1 MNERDRE
8 IAPGE
13 GRADGDVSEREGD
26 QAVPG
31 ERSMDVEEHPSGS
44 PVHGQSEPEATAI
57 SDAEDPD
64 TGDGEIVDTEVE
76 QAAWTDAEPPQAEAL
91 AEEEPTSLGA
101 TSGWRRASRWLYP
114 LGILVALGIGF
125 GLGRSSVKQRVIFS
139 GAMSGLEDRAFQ
151 GPADAPVTIVEYT
164 DYDCPFCK
172 RYHAQIYPALL
183 QEYGDRVRYF
193 VRHFPIQSLHPRA
206 PNAARAAVC
215 AEAQD
220 RFWAYHELLFF
231 RGNAPD
237 DEGLVAYATEL
248 GLDGEQFTTCM
259 DAPETRR
266 AVLSDLQRGSAY
278 GVRGTPAFFI
288 NGRVIFGAQPMEVFQ
303 QVVDAALAEAGEL

>member
-1 MNERDRE
+1 MNEQDAE
-8 IAPGE
+8 KASGEPG
-13 GRADGDVSEREGD
+13 ADGDVSAREGD
-26 QAVPG
+26 RAVPR
-31 ERSMDVEEHPSGS
+31 ERHMDVDERPSEP
-44 PVHGQSEPEATAI
+44 PVHGQSEPQAPAI
-57 SDAEDPD
+57 SEAADLD
-64 TGDGEIVDTEVE
+64 TGDGELVETEVE
-76 QAAWTDAEPPQAEAL
+76 DADWTDAELSHADASADEGPAPL
-91 AEEEPTSLGA
+91 GTTSP
-101 TSGWRRASRWLYP
+101 WRRASRWLYAM
-114 LGILVALGIGF
+114 GILIALGIGF
-125 GLGRSSVKQRVIFS
+125 GLGRTSVEQRVIFS
-139 GAMSGLEDRAFQ
+139 GAMSGLEDRSHQ

-183 QEYGDRVRYF
+183 QQYGDKVRYF
-193 VRHFPIQSLHPRA
+193 VRQFPIQSLHPRA

-248 GLDGEQFTTCM
+248 GLDGEAFTSCM
-259 DAPETRR
+259 DAPETRA
-266 AVLSDLQRGSAY
+266 AVLSDLRRGSAY

-288 NGRVIFGAQPMEVFQ
+288 NGRVIFGAQPLEVFQ
-303 QVVDAALAEAGEL
+303 QVVDAALEEAEAS